1 MMLQKTCCRERRCG
15 SQPQQIFH
23 RDNRLSP
30 GRQPLKTGIVIFY
43 KTKHFKIFSLDCETA
58 AVNGSLVPYIIQES
72 QKSIVKK
79 KIID

>member
-1 MMLQKTCCRERRCG
+1 MARQKKIKCSIR
-15 SQPQQIFH
+15 H
-23 RDNRLSP
+23 L
-30 GRQPLKTGIVIFY
+30 
-43 KTKHFKIFSLDCETA
+43 IFSLDCETA